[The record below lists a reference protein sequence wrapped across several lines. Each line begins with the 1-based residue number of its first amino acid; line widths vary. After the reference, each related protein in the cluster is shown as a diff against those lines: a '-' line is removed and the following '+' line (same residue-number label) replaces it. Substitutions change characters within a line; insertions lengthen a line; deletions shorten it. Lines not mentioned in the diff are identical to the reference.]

1 MGEKDFPLHAL
12 FCSFEF
18 TTTKNYM
25 NKTTHFFGQSVF
37 GQLIS
42 LIDSNLISR
51 NARKYKADYYVK
63 RFTTKDH
70 LISMLFCVF
79 AKCSSLR
86 EVSGAML
93 GLSGKTKHF
102 QLESLPYRSTLSDA
116 NKRRTSDV
124 FAGIYNDLLK
134 EYHHLFSDS
143 RIKQVIDKQIEIFDS
158 TTISLFQDILKCVGR
173 IPANGKRK
181 GGIKMHTVINVDELV
196 PKIVWFIDAATHDHY
211 LLAKLKFDP
220 NTIYVFDK
228 GYNDYKAFKRF
239 CDHQTGFVTRIK
251 DDAVYSVEEDL
262 YIDECIHSGVL
273 EDQIIE
279 ITVSEDGKSDK
290 LKLRKVTYYD
300 RVLKRKFEFLTN
312 LFEMRADLV
321 AAIYKLRWQIE
332 LLFKQLKQNFPLKYF
347 LGDNQNAIKIQIY
360 CALIVN
366 LLITVIQKQLK
377 RSWSFS
383 NLVSFCR
390 IHLFNYLH
398 LMRFLENPE
407 KDWLR
412 KQQKLEMQSLFWEQ
426 GLLF

>member
-1 MGEKDFPLHAL
+1 M
-12 FCSFEF
+12 
-18 TTTKNYM
+18 
-25 NKTTHFFGQSVF
+25 
-37 GQLIS
+37 
-42 LIDSNLISR
+42 IDNSIITR
-51 NARKYKADYYVK
+51 NSIKHNADRYIK
-63 RFTTKDH
+63 KFTTKDH
-70 LISMLFCVF
+70 LISMLFGVF
-79 AKCSSLR
+79 AKVTSLR

-102 QLESLPYRSTLSDA
+102 QLDSLPYRSTLSDA

-134 EYHHLFSDS
+134 QYHYLFSDS
-143 RIKQVIDKQIEIFDS
+143 RIKQVINKQIAIFDS

-173 IPANGKRK
+173 MPANGKRK
-181 GGIKMHTVINVDELV
+181 GGIKMHTVINVDEIV
-196 PKIVWFIDAATHDHY
+196 PKMVWFTSAATHDHY
-211 LLAKLKFDP
+211 LLEKLKFDP

-228 GYNDYKAFKRF
+228 GYNDYFAFRRF
-239 CDHQTGFVTRIK
+239 CDNKTGFVTRIK
-251 DDAVYSVEEDL
+251 DNAVYSIEESL
-262 YIDECIHSGVL
+262 YIDECVHSGVL
-273 EDQIIE
+273 EDTIIE
-279 ITVSEDGKSDK
+279 LKVDDNGESST
-290 LKLRKVTYYD
+290 LKLRKVTFYD

-312 LFEMRADLV
+312 LFEMRPDLI

-347 LGDNQNAIKIQIY
+347 LGDNENAIKIQIY

-366 LLITVIQKQLK
+366 LLLTVVQKQLK
-377 RSWSFS
+377 RPWSFS
-383 NLVSFCR
+383 NLVGFCR

-412 KQQKLEMQSLFWEQ
+412 NQQKLEQQNLFDRQ